1 MKVEYFQIFIPILL
15 VLLGGVG
22 WLYRH
27 EKEKRLEIEK
37 QLSVKKYDVYV
48 RLLTVFFNILK
59 QVKKGQ
65 STNADKLV
73 DTMIEIK
80 KDIIIFGSDEV
91 LNNFFN
97 WEKKSQSKESLK
109 ALSELVISVRRD
121 MGNPKT
127 KITSADFLKS
137 LVQDEETLIEL
148 REQGYIL

>member
-1 MKVEYFQIFIPILL
+1 MKAEYIQIFIPLLL

-37 QLSVKKYDVYV
+37 QLSEKKYDVYV
-48 RLLTVFFNILK
+48 RLLTVFFNLLK

-65 STNADKLV
+65 QTKTDKLV

-91 LNNFFN
+91 LNNFFI
-97 WEKKSQSKESLK
+97 WEKKSQGKESLK
-109 ALSELVISVRRD
+109 ALSDLVISVR
-121 MGNPKT
+121 K
-127 KITSADFLKS
+127 
-137 LVQDEETLIEL
+137 
-148 REQGYIL
+148 

>member
-15 VLLGGVG
+15 VLLGGIG
-22 WLYRH
+22 WLYKH
-27 EKEKRLEIEK
+27 EKEKRLEVEK

-65 STNADKLV
+65 STNVDKLV

-97 WEKKSQSKESLK
+97 WEKKSQSKESFK
-109 ALSELVISVRRD
+109 ALSELVISIRRD

-127 KITSADFLKS
+127 KITSNDFLKS
-137 LVQDEETLIEL
+137 LVQDEDTLIEL
-148 REQGYIL
+148 RKQGYIF

>member
-22 WLYRH
+22 WLYKH
-27 EKEKRLEIEK
+27 EKEKRLEVEK

-59 QVKKGQ
+59 RVKKGQ
-65 STNADKLV
+65 PTNADKLV

-97 WEKKSQSKESLK
+97 WEKKSHSKESLK

-127 KITSADFLKS
+127 KITSNDFLKS

>member
-127 KITSADFLKS
+127 KITSNDFLKS

>member
-37 QLSVKKYDVYV
+37 QLSIKKYDVYV
-48 RLLTVFFNILK
+48 RLLNVFFNILK

-109 ALSELVISVRRD
+109 ALSELVISVRKD

-127 KITSADFLKS
+127 KITSNDFLKS